1 MGSLRD
7 DHINIMMTGRLQRLR
22 EWAALLPLLLVLGA
36 TYWLNQQVHPMPPV
50 PDDSKRHD
58 PDFIVGKFVA
68 TTMSEQGAPH
78 FILSSQKMVHYPDD
92 DSTHLDDPH
101 LSTLY
106 PDRPPVYTSARKGEI
121 SSKGNEVFLHDDVKV
136 VRAASAT
143 QSEMTLITTY
153 LHAVP
158 DLDLVDTD
166 RPVTMTDAH
175 NVIQAVGMTFDNKAR
190 VMKLLAQVRSQHEI
204 TRN

>member
-1 MGSLRD
+1 M
-7 DHINIMMTGRLQRLR
+7 ITGRLQRLR
-22 EWAALLPLLLVLGA
+22 EWSPLLPLLLLLGA
-36 TYWLNQQVHPMPPV
+36 TYWLNQQVHPMAPI

-58 PDFIVGKFVA
+58 PDFIVGKLVA
-68 TTMSEQGAPH
+68 TTLDEKGAPH
-78 FILSSQKMVHYPDD
+78 FILFAQKMVHYPDD

-106 PDRPPVYTSARKGEI
+106 PDRPPVYTSARLGEI
-121 SSKGNEVFLHDDVKV
+121 SSKGNDVYLHDEVKV
-136 VRAASAT
+136 VRAANAT
-143 QSEMTLITTY
+143 QSEMTLTTTY

-190 VMKLLAQVRSQHEI
+190 VIKLLAQVRSQHDI
-204 TRN
+204 TKN